1 MDIMYRVAT
10 AVYLKDLVDQA
21 NLLISQG
28 YTPLGGITAVSST
41 SEVSHRSRPSVRF
54 TSQDYTVITFLQTFY
69 KPQIK
74 DLECQSQTWTVN
86 R

>member
-28 YTPLGGITAVSST
+28 YIPLGGITTVSST
-41 SEVSHRSRPSVRF
+41 SEVSHMRRPSVRF
-54 TSQDYTVITFLQTFY
+54 TSHDLTVITFLQTFY

-74 DLECQSQTWTVN
+74 DL
-86 R
+86 